1 MAPPP
6 YTAQRK
12 PDDSRKRNAL
22 RRTLALALTLT
33 MAVTGSAVAQNA
45 GGTLVAAW
53 AQEPVGFDP
62 HITSAMSSYQ
72 ILTNVIDN
80 MVTLDEE
87 QNIVPELAE
96 SWTVSDDGLTL
107 TFTLREGV
115 QFSNGT
121 PLVAGHFKTVFDRL
135 LDPET
140 GSGNAW
146 RMAAVE
152 SVEAPDDL
160 TVVLNLS
167 APAPGLLGHL
177 AVSKALGVFDP
188 ASVEDGTINTRP
200 IGTGPFMISDFQPG
214 TSILLEKNPNYWRDG
229 LPYLDA
235 VDVRIIGD
243 ETVRRTAL
251 VTGEIDWA
259 FAVPAQAVEELRGRD
274 DVVVDAVPAGAYYYI
289 GVNVREGPLADQR
302 VRQAIAYAINRENI
316 VAAAEFGN
324 AEVTQDPIPSNSAWA
339 FNYAPYEQDLDRAR
353 ELLAEAGYADGFD
366 MAIMPTT
373 EIQATIRAAQVVQA
387 DLAAVG
393 IRAEINTLEWAEWL
407 QEQGEGNFDTF
418 ICSWNGLVDPD
429 DFYYAQHHTGEVFNF
444 TGYSNPS
451 VDELLDEARVLPTI
465 EERKPLYEQANQMIV
480 DDAPYIYLYNPL
492 QIHAYAPYVQGFST
506 RADQSVRFHE
516 TWLEDH

>member
-1 MAPPP
+1 MARLPALARRS
-6 YTAQRK
+6 T
-12 PDDSRKRNAL
+12 SRIAATL
-22 RRTLALALTLT
+22 LLTLSLTLAGT
-33 MAVTGSAVAQNA
+33 AVAQNA

-80 MVTLDEE
+80 LVTLDAE

-96 SWTVSDDGLTL
+96 SWTVSEDGLTL

-115 QFSNGT
+115 QFSNGK
-121 PLVAGHFKTVFDRL
+121 PLSAEHFKTVFDRI
-135 LDPET
+135 LDPAT

-146 RMAAVE
+146 RMEAVE
-152 SVEAPDDL
+152 SVEAPDDR

-259 FAVPAQAVEELRGRD
+259 FAVPAQSVEELRGRD
-274 DVVVDAVPAGAYYYI
+274 DVVVDGVPAGAYYYI
-289 GVNVREGPLADQR
+289 GVNTTEGPLADVR
-302 VRQAIAYAINRENI
+302 VRQAISYAINRDNI

-324 AEVTQDPIPSNSAWA
+324 AQVTQDPIPENSAWS
-339 FNYAPYEQDLDRAR
+339 FGYTPYEQDVERAR
-353 ELLAEAGYADGFD
+353 ELLAEAGYPDGFQL
-366 MAIMPTT
+366 AIMPTT

-393 IRAEINTLEWAEWL
+393 IQAQINTLEWAEWL
-407 QEQGEGNFDTF
+407 QEQGEGNYETY

-444 TGYSNPS
+444 TGYTNPS
-451 VDELLDEARVLPTI
+451 VDELLEDARVLPSY
-465 EERKPLYEQANQMIV
+465 EERYPLYEQVNQMIV

-492 QIHAYAPYVQGFST
+492 QIHAYKPYVQGFET